1 MNILLEELPHQE
13 QALAAILASFT
24 GIDHAQADHN
34 HYANPLIKERYDD
47 KANIDVKMET
57 GTGKTYVYTRLMYE
71 LHQNYGLFKFVLVVP
86 TPAIKE
92 GARTLSPAITPD
104 SIFHSSTKIRGWNF
118 APLTPVILK

>member
-1 MNILLEELPHQE
+1 MMNILLEELPHQE

-71 LHQNYGLFKFVLVVP
+71 LHQKYGLFKFVLVVP

-92 GARTLSPAITPD
+92 GARNFITSD
-104 SIFHSSTKIRGWNF
+104 YARQ
-118 APLTPVILK
+118 

>member
-1 MNILLEELPHQE
+1 MMNILLEELPHQE

-71 LHQNYGLFKFVLVVP
+71 LHQKYGLFKFVLV
-86 TPAIKE
+86 
-92 GARTLSPAITPD
+92 
-104 SIFHSSTKIRGWNF
+104 
-118 APLTPVILK
+118 

>member
-71 LHQNYGLFKFVLVVP
+71 LHQKYGLRRQPLK
-86 TPAIKE
+86 K
-92 GARTLSPAITPD
+92 ARGTLLPAITPD

-118 APLTPVILK
+118 APSTPVILK

>member
-1 MNILLEELPHQE
+1 MMKFYRKNFPSE

-34 HYANPLIKERYDD
+34 HWRANPLIGERYDD

-57 GTGKTYVYTRLMYE
+57 GTGKPMFHTRLMYE
-71 LHQNYGLFKFVLVVP
+71 LHQKLRPSNLCWWVP

-92 GARTLSPAITPD
+92 ASA
-104 SIFHSSTKIRGWNF
+104 
-118 APLTPVILK
+118 